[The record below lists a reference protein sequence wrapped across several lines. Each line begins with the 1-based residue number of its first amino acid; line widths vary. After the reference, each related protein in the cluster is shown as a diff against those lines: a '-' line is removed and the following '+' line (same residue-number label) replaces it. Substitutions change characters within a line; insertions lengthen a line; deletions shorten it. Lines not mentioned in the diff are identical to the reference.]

1 MKLYYAPGACSL
13 SPHIALREAGLAFDL
28 EKVDLRAKT
37 TESGGD
43 FTAVNPKGAVPALR
57 LDDGSVLTENIAL
70 AQYVADQRPE
80 SGLAPA
86 AGTMERYRLQE
97 WLAYVS
103 TELHKTFSPLFY
115 PGTPDAF
122 KTIVRENL
130 AKRFAFLDK
139 HLASN
144 PYLMGEGFTVA
155 DGYCFTILR
164 WADMFQIDLSAYPS
178 LTAYRDRVKARPK
191 VREALEAEG
200 LPT

>member
-1 MKLYYAPGACSL
+1 MKLYYTPGACSL

-144 PYLMGEGFTVA
+144 PYLMGEVFTVA

-164 WADMFQIDLSAYPS
+164 WADMFQIDLSAYPN

-191 VREALEAEG
+191 VEEALRAEG